1 MRFGV
6 ARARLQLGELLRPRI
21 ERREICGVAR
31 CERRQ
36 VVDRDVVFAPGG
48 SRHSLEK
55 LAAIKDADAV
65 STAIAVTV
73 PADRF
78 YRTKDEL
85 IKRVVAASS
94 IPASI

>member
-1 MRFGV
+1 VFVAQQGYALDYEEFIPGV
-6 ARARLQLGELLRPRI
+6 
-21 ERREICGVAR
+21 CCVA
-31 CERRQ
+31 
-36 VVDRDVVFAPGG
+36 AP
-48 SRHSLEK
+48 
-55 LAAIKDADAV
+55 IKDAYAV